1 MTDLYFVISV
11 GFFPT
16 VGVAQVCVA
25 NLEVHIVPKFF
36 KKKKKKISPGKWVG
50 GNCKFSL

>member
-16 VGVAQVCVA
+16 VGFAQVFVPT
-25 NLEVHIVPKFF
+25 LEVNIFPKFF